1 MPGLFDGTSLERP
14 VTCLRCGQT
23 HGRCACPRGSDGKVL
38 DPQNQQVR
46 IRREKRRGK
55 IVTVIAGLSASDS
68 SINPLVKALRTK
80 FACGGSISDGEIEL
94 QGDHRD
100 KAVEL
105 FKSFGY
111 PAKPS
116 GG

>member
-1 MPGLFDGTSLERP
+1 MPGLFDGTPLERP
-14 VTCLRCGQT
+14 VTCSRCGQS
-23 HGRCACPRGSDGKVL
+23 HGRCACPRGSDGTVL

-55 IVTVIAGLSASDS
+55 IVTVIAGLSPSDS
-68 SINPLVKALRTK
+68 NMTPLVKSLRIT

-94 QGDHRD
+94 QGDHCD
-100 KAVEL
+100 KAIEL
-105 FKSFGY
+105 FKSLGY
-111 PAKPS
+111 PAKAS